1 MGANILKVIGYIVQ
15 AISDRNNFLILIE
28 ITLHGNG
35 HRSSCT
41 HRTDFDK
48 YSNNAKLPC
57 VSFIYK
63 CEKRQ
68 IDVKTSKLTSE
79 VEN

>member
-1 MGANILKVIGYIVQ
+1 MDFFTHCDV
-15 AISDRNNFLILIE
+15 
-28 ITLHGNG
+28 TLYFYLHHGNKCNFC
-35 HRSSCT
+35 CT
-41 HRTDFDK
+41 YGKELYK

-68 IDVKTSKLTSE
+68 IDVKPSKLTSE